1 LGTCRI
7 GPTVALRKRRFDNP
21 VQESDVATEIQVYGT
36 DWCRLT
42 FVVREYLN
50 RSRVEYDYY
59 NIDDD
64 ANAHDFVV
72 SMNDGRRR
80 FPMVVV
86 EERVLTNPTLTEIQK
101 LLDDH
106 RVSPRRRK
114 S

>member
-1 LGTCRI
+1 MRM
-7 GPTVALRKRRFDNP
+7 
-21 VQESDVATEIQVYGT
+21 QVYGT

-42 FVVREYLN
+42 FVVREYLT

-80 FPMVVV
+80 FPMVVI
-86 EERVLTNPTLTEIQK
+86 EERVLTNPTLAELQK
-101 LLDDH
+101 LLDDNVRPRH
-106 RVSPRRRK
+106 RRV
-114 S
+114 